1 MKENNFDFYNQT
13 SLRSY
18 NLDES
23 IRYQLGILDS
33 LDTFTKKHSE
43 NVANLTC
50 RICERLKL
58 NRDFTI
64 YCTICA
70 YLHDI
75 GKLFVPQE
83 ILFKKG
89 FLTDEEYETMKSHT
103 TLGYKM
109 CMEDPNLRPYANGT
123 LYHHEALNG
132 TGYPNHLFKKD
143 IPIEGQIIHVAD
155 EFDAIVTKRE
165 YKSHIGITET
175 LRMIAED
182 AQPVPR
188 SIALKSIESSTKLG
202 RLNPKIVHALFKVV
216 IEDTEYEISCIM
228 DYMKYIKDQ
237 TKRLDLINNY
247 YIKLQK
253 TKKEKKK
260 EYYKACINSLLQG
273 GETLQNFMYVYEELL
288 AAYLRKKET
297 VNSLFNEIREI
308 KKLKIF

>member
-1 MKENNFDFYNQT
+1 MKENTFDFYNQAT
-13 SLRSY
+13 LRSY

-33 LDTFTKKHSE
+33 LDTFTRKHSE
-43 NVANLTC
+43 NVANLSC

-58 NRDFTI
+58 NKDFTI
-64 YCTICA
+64 YCTICG

-75 GKLFVPQE
+75 GKTFIPQE
-83 ILFKKG
+83 ILHKKG
-89 FLTDEEYETMKSHT
+89 FLTDEEYNIMKTHT

-109 CMEDPNLRPYANGT
+109 CMEDPQLRPYANGA

-132 TGYPNHLFKKD
+132 TGYPNGVTRKD

-175 LRMIAED
+175 LRMLAEE

-202 RLNPKIVHALFKVV
+202 RLNPKIVRALFKVV

-237 TKRLDLINNY
+237 TKRLEIINNY
-247 YIKLQK
+247 YIKMQK

-260 EYYKACINSLLQG
+260 EYLKACIDSMLQG

-288 AAYLRKKET
+288 AAYVRKKET
-297 VNSLFNEIREI
+297 VNRLFNEIKEI
-308 KKLKIF
+308 KKLK